1 MFFFKRKHPKPTI
14 IPREEHIISRK
25 NIDEDALKVL
35 YRLVDRNHE
44 AYLVGGS
51 VRDLLLGRA
60 PKDFDVGTDARPNEI
75 RRIFRN
81 CFLVGR
87 RFRLAHIVFGKK
99 VIETATFRRAPQPT
113 DVADE
118 HGLYQTEDNTFG
130 TPAEDAL
137 RRDFT
142 VNGLFYDIKTFAII
156 DYVGGLKDLKA
167 KLIRSIGD
175 PAIRFQ
181 EDPVRMMR
189 AVRFA
194 AKLGFE
200 ICANDVK
207 AIRKY
212 APTLANASVSRL
224 CEEIQRLF
232 VRGATERSIR
242 LAHDYGLLAVLLPE
256 LDAWI
261 STSGTN
267 ANALWRALGA
277 LDRFAADHEV
287 SPALSLALLYG
298 PMAAELMG
306 KRASGKRGNERF
318 ARRQAAEK
326 ALAPAVKQYR
336 LPRAVW
342 MTAADIFE
350 LAPRFSQPPC
360 EEVTRDV
367 RFLNHPLFPECFAGA
382 QVIAALGLLP
392 TDHLSAWEAAY
403 RRNGPPARQA
413 PGEEAPPAPNPH
425 RRRFRRRRRGGNRKP
440 SAQPAEA

>member
-1 MFFFKRKHPKPTI
+1 MFFFKRKTPKPTI

-25 NIDEDALKVL
+25 NIDDDALKVL
-35 YRLVDRNHE
+35 YRLAERNHE

-51 VRDLLLGRA
+51 VRDLLLGRT

-99 VIETATFRRAPQPT
+99 VIETATFRRAPKPT

-118 HGLYQTEDNTFG
+118 HGLYQSEDNTFG
-130 TPAEDAL
+130 TPAEDAR

-200 ICANDVK
+200 ICSEDIK

-224 CEEIQRLF
+224 CEEVQRLF

-242 LAHDYGLLAVLLPE
+242 LAHAYGLLAVLLPE

-261 STSGTN
+261 STSGAN
-267 ANALWRALGA
+267 ANTLWRSLGA
-277 LDRFAADHEV
+277 LDAYAADHEI
-287 SPALSLALLYG
+287 SPALAMAMLYG

-306 KRASGKRGNERF
+306 KRPAGKRGNERF

-350 LAPRFSQPPC
+350 LAPRFSQPPR
-360 EEVTRDV
+360 EEVMRDL

-382 QVIAALGLLP
+382 KILASLDLLP
-392 TDHLSAWEAAY
+392 AAPLSAWDEAY
-403 RRNGPPARQA
+403 RRNGPPSRV
-413 PGEEAPPAPNPH
+413 EEGKPLPESPNPH
-425 RRRFRRRRRGGNRKP
+425 RRPPRRRRRSRKP
-440 SAQPAEA
+440 APAPSER